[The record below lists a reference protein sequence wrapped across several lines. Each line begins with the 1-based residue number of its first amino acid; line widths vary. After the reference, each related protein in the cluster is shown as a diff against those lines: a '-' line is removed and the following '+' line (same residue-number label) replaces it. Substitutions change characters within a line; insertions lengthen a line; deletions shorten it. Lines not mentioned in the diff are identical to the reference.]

1 MNMKKCYLILFFFI
15 YVVSFSQVEDAWVY
29 FKDKPNS
36 ETYFSN
42 PLTMLTQ
49 RALDR
54 RTAQNIGLDILDVPI
69 LQSYIDQITVSTGV
83 TVKAKSKWLN
93 CLHIRG
99 TQSNINALKL
109 LSFVARVDFADE
121 TLNPSNSKIAIKNS
135 STFNSRI
142 AEKIKIISESK
153 EAQNAINYNYG
164 NSANQ
169 IQMLNGHLLHQLNY
183 TGTGKIIAVLDS
195 GFSDVN
201 TIQPFERLRTNNQI
215 LGGYNYVSKS
225 SNFYSG
231 DSHGTKVLSFM
242 GGYKD
247 GALVGTAPDAHYY
260 LFITE
265 DATSAIPY
273 SENPVEESNWV
284 EAAEESDR
292 LGVDIITSSLGYFG
306 FDNPNYSHTYSDM
319 TGDLAFASKGANIAF
334 DKGIVVLA
342 SAGNEGGRSEPHI
355 GVPAEA
361 RNVLAIG
368 SVDANKNY
376 SYFSSIGPSKDL
388 RVKPDV
394 VAQGTN
400 PYFSDT
406 SGNIVNN
413 NSGTSFSCPITAG
426 MVACLW
432 QALPTKTAQEIKQLV
447 TQSSDRYSNPTN
459 QLGYGIPD
467 FNLALSNGLSVV
479 EFANNEFV
487 VYPNPTKD
495 ELSIHAKTKSDSNS
509 IVIFDVI
516 GQKVLEGYL
525 SNESPTISLKSLT
538 SGIYFYKINWKSF
551 SKSGKIIKQ

>member
-1 MNMKKCYLILFFFI
+1 MKKCYLILFLFI

-36 ETYFSN
+36 ETYFNN

-54 RTAQNIGLDILDVPI
+54 RTAQNIALDISDVPI
-69 LQSYIDQITVSTGV
+69 SETYIDQITASTGI

-99 TQSNINALKL
+99 TQANINALKF

-121 TLNPSNSKIAIKNS
+121 TLNLSNSKIAEENL

-142 AEKIKIISESK
+142 TEKIKIISESK

-195 GFSDVN
+195 GFPDVN
-201 TIQPFERLRTNNQI
+201 TIQPFERLRANNQI

-225 SNFYSG
+225 SNFYAG
-231 DSHGTKVLSFM
+231 DSHGTTVLSFM

-247 GALVGTAPDAHYY
+247 GELVGTAPGAHYY

-265 DATSAIPY
+265 DATSAFPY

-319 TGDLAFASKGANIAF
+319 TGNSAFASKGANIAF

-342 SAGNEGGRSEPHI
+342 SAGNEGRETEKHI

-368 SVDANKNY
+368 SVDANKIY
-376 SYFSSIGPSKDL
+376 SYFSSIGPSYDF

-400 PYFSDT
+400 PYYSDT
-406 SGNIVNN
+406 LGNIINAE
-413 NSGTSFSCPITAG
+413 SGTSFSCPTTAG
-426 MVACLW
+426 MIACLW

-459 QLGYGIPD
+459 QFGYGIPD
-467 FNLALSNGLSVV
+467 FNLALSKGLSTTTFS
-479 EFANNEFV
+479 ESDYF
-487 VYPNPTKD
+487 VYPNPTND
-495 ELSIHAKTKSDSNS
+495 FIAFELPKESSSGLISIYS
-509 IVIFDVI
+509 IL
-516 GQKVLEGYL
+516 GQKVLENKISSQL
-525 SNESPTISLKSLT
+525 PIVSLKSLPK
-538 SGIYFYKINWKSF
+538 GMYFYKIELDGYLKR
-551 SKSGKIIKQ
+551 GKIIKQ